1 MNITFDQIR
10 GPIERVLYVGF
21 GWLVA
26 KGYISNAEVANYM
39 TLALAVLAACY
50 GWWQNRPKAIM
61 QSAEALLDVKK
72 IVTTD
77 RAMSADPSLP
87 KTVAQ

>member
-10 GPIERVLYVGF
+10 GPLERVIYIGL

-26 KGYISNAEVANYM
+26 KGIITSAEVANYA
-39 TLALAVLAACY
+39 TLVLAVLAAFY

-61 QSAEALLDVKK
+61 QSAEALPDVKK
-72 IVTTD
+72 IITSD
-77 RAMSADPSLP
+77 ASMAADPSLP
-87 KTVAQ
+87 KTVAS